1 MNTSQITAEMVE
13 QIAREAENQ
22 DLEQLKLAQL
32 LYDNAT
38 SPVFPPSMTTESK
51 AYRKLA
57 WTPIALTS
65 VIVDKIATMLY
76 GRTVNR
82 TTGVEAWDDL
92 LESPWKQLPR
102 LMVRTTK
109 IASIAGYSVI
119 RLRPVYPSGLAY
131 ATMGISNASPIL
143 DPDDPHGAPVG
154 MVYDYIE
161 EPIKSQLSRSLGGAS
176 DLIHVREIITR
187 HIRDKDGKIIY
198 PGLHGRLENGELV
211 DTEDDGF
218 NLLGDYLD
226 CVLWRGSDHPTDGC
240 GKSDVIP
247 LLNSLTAVNEAM
259 TDEHEAIIWNIWPM
273 LTCDDENA
281 EIFYTPRTV
290 VKLGENAKGDPAK
303 IERIGWS
310 GSETNAWETFFDKLM
325 GLIHQTS
332 RIPAISVGDL
342 TNIGA
347 MSSGVAFEVSM
358 TPALDLTR
366 EKEVNAKEQEVEL
379 METSI
384 AMLAYYGKVAG
395 FTERNKFTPTPQPDA
410 LKIHEAMADA
420 SVEFAPVKL
429 PKDKMAEAQIRSL
442 LRGASIESA
451 ETAIKILHPDWSDDQ
466 IADELK
472 AVGADTPEAVNGAV
486 EARIKAAQEKLK
498 NDQG

>member
-1 MNTSQITAEMVE
+1 MNASQITAEMVE
-13 QIAREAENQ
+13 QIVNEAAKQ
-22 DLEQLKLAQL
+22 DLQELKTAQL
-32 LYDNAT
+32 LYDNT
-38 SPVFPPSMTTESK
+38 IEPQFPPSMTTESK
-51 AYRKLA
+51 AYRQLA
-57 WTPIALTS
+57 WTPVAMTA

-92 LESPWKQLPR
+92 LKSVWKTLPR
-102 LMVRTTK
+102 LMVRNTK
-109 IASIAGYSVI
+109 VASIAGYGVI
-119 RLRPVYPSGLAY
+119 RLRPVYPGGIAY
-131 ATMGISNASPIL
+131 ADMGIGNASPIL
-143 DPDDPHGAPVG
+143 DPDDPHGKPIG
-154 MVYDYIE
+154 MAYDYLE
-161 EPIKSQLSRSLGGAS
+161 EPIKSQLSRAMGGAS
-176 DLIHVREIITR
+176 DIIHVREVITR
-187 HIRDKDGKIIY
+187 HLRDKDGKIIY
-198 PGLHGRLENGELV
+198 PGIHGRLENGKLV
-211 DTEDDGF
+211 DTGDDGL

-226 CVLWRGSDHPTDGC
+226 CILWIGTDHPTSGT
-240 GKSDVIP
+240 GKSDVLPIME
-247 LLNSLTAVNEAM
+247 SLIAVNETM

-281 EIFYTPRTV
+281 DIRYTPRTI

-310 GSETNAWETFFDKLM
+310 GSETAAWDTFYEKLLGM
-325 GLIHQTS
+325 IHQTS

-366 EKEVNAKEQEVEL
+366 EKEVNAKEQEIDL

-395 FTERNKFTPTPQPDA
+395 FTDKNPFSTVPQPDA

-429 PKDKMAEAQIRSL
+429 PKDKTAEATIRSI
-442 LRGASIESA
+442 LRGAGLES
-451 ETAIKILHPDWSDDQ
+451 TKTGIRILHPDWSDDQ
-466 IADELK
+466 VDDELK
-472 AVGADTPEAVNGAV
+472 AVGADTPEAVNASA
-486 EARIKAAQEKLK
+486 ELRIKQAQEKLK
-498 NDQG
+498 NDQE